1 MLEEKHRLPF
11 ISIENPFTSIRAQI
25 AGYDKYKV
33 NVDLHRKY
41 YLKILKAITYN
52 VQITLIR
59 IWLYNNYLTFYVC

>member
-1 MLEEKHRLPF
+1 MLEEKNRLPF
-11 ISIENPFTSIRAQI
+11 IDIENAFLLLFAQI
-25 AGYDKYKV
+25 AGYDISMV

-41 YLKILKAITYN
+41 YLKILKAITSN